1 MAPVLT
7 LVCAGMVIMKA
18 AVEQAVGEDVR
29 VIDGVLAGVQYLAG
43 LCRLGTPSAKRGMY
57 ASCGADR
64 KARAR
69 ADIQGVG
76 IPTLI
81 RDRSMFATPR
91 DMSAY
96 K

>member
-1 MAPVLT
+1 MAPALT
-7 LVCAGMVIMKA
+7 LGCAGMVVMKT

-43 LCRLGTPSAKRGMY
+43 LCRLSTPTAKRGMY

-76 IPTLI
+76 IPALT
-81 RDRSMFATPR
+81 RDRSIFATPR

-96 K
+96 E